1 MPKIKTPKSTNELPR
16 AVIKQMTTLT
26 TSGFGLVAA
35 LAWNN
40 VIKETV
46 EIYIKPLIGE
56 KSGLISLII
65 YAILVTVLALIITLQ
80 LSKLEQKFEKLE
92 EKLKKVSSST

>member
-1 MPKIKTPKSTNELPR
+1 MSKIKPPSSTKELPR
-16 AVIKQMTTLT
+16 AVIKQMTALA

-46 EIYIKPLIGE
+46 DIYIKPLIGNN
-56 KSGLISLII
+56 SGLISLII
-65 YAILVTVLALIITLQ
+65 YALLVTTLAILITFQ
-80 LSKLEQKFEKLE
+80 LSKLEQKLQSFEQKFQQP
-92 EKLKKVSSST
+92 KSKN

>member
-1 MPKIKTPKSTNELPR
+1 MAKITPPESSKDLPL
-16 AVIKQMTTLT
+16 AVIKQMTALA

-46 EIYIKPLIGE
+46 DIYIKPFIGE
-56 KSGLISLII
+56 GSGVISLLI
-65 YAILVTVLALIITLQ
+65 YAVIVTSLAILVTFQ
-80 LSKLEQKFEKLE
+80 LTKLEKKLE
-92 EKLKKVSSST
+92 SSSNS

>member
-1 MPKIKTPKSTNELPR
+1 MTKIKPPSSTKELPR
-16 AVIKQMTTLT
+16 AVIKQMTVLA

-46 EIYIKPLIGE
+46 DIYIKPLIG
-56 KSGLISLII
+56 KNSGLVSLIVYALLI
-65 YAILVTVLALIITLQ
+65 TTLAILVTFQ
-80 LSKLEQKFEKLE
+80 LSKLDQKLESLEQK
-92 EKLKKVSSST
+92 LKQSKK

>member
-1 MPKIKTPKSTNELPR
+1 MPKITVDKDTKNLPR
-16 AVIKQMTTLT
+16 VIVKQMTALA

-46 EIYIKPLIGE
+46 EIYIKPLIGSS
-56 KSGLISLII
+56 SGLISLVI
-65 YAILVTVLALIITLQ
+65 YAVIVTFLAVIVTLQ
-80 LSKLEQKFEKLE
+80 LSKLETRLQNLE
-92 EKLKKVSSST
+92 NISKKILKKS

>member
-1 MPKIKTPKSTNELPR
+1 MAKINPPKSTKELPK
-16 AVIKQMTTLT
+16 AVIKQMTALA

-46 EIYIKPLIGE
+46 EVYIKPLIGGG
-56 KSGLISLII
+56 SGLISLII
-65 YAILVTVLALIITLQ
+65 YAVIITVLAVIVTLQ
-80 LSKLEQKFEKLE
+80 LTKLEQKF
-92 EKLKKVSSST
+92 

>member
-1 MPKIKTPKSTNELPR
+1 MTPKIKPPKSTKELPK
-16 AVIKQMTTLT
+16 AVIKQMTTLA

-46 EIYIKPLIGE
+46 DVYIKPFIGE
-56 KSGLISLII
+56 KSGLASLVI
-65 YAILVTVLALIITLQ
+65 YAILITFLAVFVTLQ
-80 LSKLEQKFEKLE
+80 LSRLEEKFDALEQK
-92 EKLKKVSSST
+92 LKK

>member
-1 MPKIKTPKSTNELPR
+1 MAKIKSPQSVKELPQ
-16 AVIKQMTTLT
+16 AVIKQMTALA

-46 EIYIKPLIGE
+46 EVYIKPLIGDA
-56 KSGLISLII
+56 SGLASLVI
-65 YAILVTVLALIITLQ
+65 YAIIITILAIVVTFQ
-80 LSKLEQKFEKLE
+80 LSRLEQKFK
-92 EKLKKVSSST
+92 